1 MGERPATGT
10 TITVSTP
17 HGLPAHRRTGLPALN
32 APMSSTVPLGCDD
45 TSVRPIR
52 FRYNSALAVAGVI
65 AVIGGLPLLKASLWF
80 APILL
85 IPLAVA
91 VFGWRAGTDVDDRG
105 LVVRALLG
113 YRRILLAQVY
123 ALVPRRRGV
132 QAGLANGHSIILR
145 GVTRYDL
152 PKIAAIIE
160 PAEEPEQEAQ

>member
-1 MGERPATGT
+1 
-10 TITVSTP
+10 
-17 HGLPAHRRTGLPALN
+17 
-32 APMSSTVPLGCDD
+32 MSSTVPLGCDD
-45 TSVRPIR
+45 TAVRPIR

-113 YRRILLAQVY
+113 NRRILWTQVD
-123 ALVPRRRGV
+123 ALVPRQRGV
-132 QAGLANGHSIILR
+132 QAVLANGHSINLP
-145 GVTRYDL
+145 GVTRSDL
-152 PKIAAIIE
+152 PKIAAINE
-160 PAEEPEQEAQ
+160 PAEAEPGQAEPEPAQEAETEAQ